1 MTSLRSQEDLPFF
14 GKPVSIDSKE
24 FLKICF
30 VLNGDSFA
38 NLDQFES
45 MPLRKFVMLVE
56 CLREIQEDRT
66 PNNRC

>member
-1 MTSLRSQEDLPFF
+1 MTSLRSQVGLPFF
-14 GKPVSIDSKE
+14 DKPINIDLKE

-56 CLREIQEDRT
+56 CFSEIQDDR
-66 PNNRC
+66 RIEG

>member
-1 MTSLRSQEDLPFF
+1 MTSLRSQVGLPSF
-14 GKPVSIDSKE
+14 GKPINIDLKE

-56 CLREIQEDRT
+56 CFSEIQDDR
-66 PNNRC
+66 RIEG